1 MRSMQD
7 TSTKLVAAVLAVAA
21 MGPATVAGA
30 ASPGQDMRSPDTRD
44 AAAGIVASPGQN
56 MRSADTRDAAAG
68 IVASPGHP
76 GQDPRSPDARQPG
89 GTHTGE
95 PLAGAEPGAPAPAAD
110 AHTWTTPAIL
120 GGGLALLVIASAGVV
135 LYSRRRAT
143 PLPR

>member
-7 TSTKLVAAVLAVAA
+7 ISKKTLATVLAVAA
-21 MGPATVAGA
+21 MAPATVAGA
-30 ASPGQDMRSPDTRD
+30 
-44 AAAGIVASPGQN
+44 ASPGQN

-89 GTHTGE
+89 GTQTGE
-95 PLAGAEPGAPAPAAD
+95 PFAGAEPGAPASASDAD
-110 AHTWTTPAIL
+110 SWTTPMIL
-120 GGGLALLVIASAGVV
+120 GGGLALLLIASAGVV
-135 LYSRRRAT
+135 LYSRRHTA

>member
-7 TSTKLVAAVLAVAA
+7 ISKKTLATVLAVAA
-21 MGPATVAGA
+21 MAPATVAGA
-30 ASPGQDMRSPDTRD
+30 ASPGQDMRSADTRD
-44 AAAGIVASPGQN
+44 AAAGILASPGQD

-89 GTHTGE
+89 GTQTGE
-95 PLAGAEPGAPAPAAD
+95 PFAGAEPGAPASASDAD
-110 AHTWTTPAIL
+110 SWTTPMIL
-120 GGGLALLVIASAGVV
+120 GGGLALLLIASAGVV
-135 LYSRRRAT
+135 LYSRRHTA

>member
-21 MGPATVAGA
+21 MAPASLAGA

-44 AAAGIVASPGQN
+44 AAAGIV
-56 MRSADTRDAAAG
+56 R
-68 IVASPGHP
+68 SPGHP
-76 GQDPRSPDARQPG
+76 SEDPRSADARQP
-89 GTHTGE
+89 GE
-95 PLAGAEPGAPAPAAD
+95 PLAGAEPGAPTPAAD
-110 AHTWTTPAIL
+110 ADSWTTPAIL

>member
-7 TSTKLVAAVLAVAA
+7 ISKKTLATVLAVAA
-21 MGPATVAGA
+21 MAPATVAGA
-30 ASPGQDMRSPDTRD
+30 ASPGQD
-44 AAAGIVASPGQN
+44 

-89 GTHTGE
+89 GTQTGE
-95 PLAGAEPGAPAPAAD
+95 PFAGAEPGAPASASDAD
-110 AHTWTTPAIL
+110 SWTTPMIL
-120 GGGLALLVIASAGVV
+120 GGGLALLLIASAGVV
-135 LYSRRRAT
+135 LYSRRHTA